1 MIARLTGVLAQ
12 KSPPDLVVDVNG
24 VGYRVTAP
32 MSSIYLLPALGERAM
47 LHTHMVVRE
56 DAQLLFGFV
65 TEAERTCF
73 QTLIKISGVGPKVAL
88 GVLSGMSVDE
98 LAVAVQAGDTAALA
112 RLPGIGKKTA
122 ERLIVELKDKLGST
136 EGVGGASGVAS
147 EHGAG
152 ALGDACAALEA
163 LGYKASDALRM
174 AKSAKD
180 AGSVEAIIRQALQS
194 SVRRQ

>member
-1 MIARLTGVLAQ
+1 MIARLTGTLVQ
-12 KSPPDLVVDVNG
+12 KTPPDLVIDVNG
-24 VGYRVTAP
+24 VGYLVAAP
-32 MSSIYLLPALGERAM
+32 MSSIYHLPALGERVV

-65 TEAERTCF
+65 TETERSQF

-88 GVLSGMSVDE
+88 GVLSGMSGDE
-98 LAVAVQAGDTAALA
+98 LAIAVQNEDAAALS

-122 ERLIVELKDKLGST
+122 ERLIVELKDKLGAI
-136 EGVGGASGVAS
+136 EGGAR
-147 EHGAG
+147 AG
-152 ALGDACAALEA
+152 AAPAAGGNAMLGEACAALEA

-180 AGSVEAIIRQALQS
+180 AGSVEEIIRLALQS
-194 SVRRQ
+194 SVRR